1 MQVSLTDAQLSR
13 IIELLEKSQ
22 EKQTDKY
29 LVSYLRQHQKP
40 TYSGMVS
47 LDDIPF

>member
-1 MQVSLTDAQLSR
+1 MQVSLTNAQLDR
-13 IIELLEKSQ
+13 IIELLEKSK

-40 TYSGMVS
+40 TYSAMVS
-47 LDDIPF
+47 LDEIPF